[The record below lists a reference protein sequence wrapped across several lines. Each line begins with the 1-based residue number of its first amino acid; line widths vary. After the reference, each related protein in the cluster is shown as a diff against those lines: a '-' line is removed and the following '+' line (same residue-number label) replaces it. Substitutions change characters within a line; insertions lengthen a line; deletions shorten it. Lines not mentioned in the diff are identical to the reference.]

1 MGELFMTVMGWDSGR
16 WTNEPER
23 TSVDGAGLR
32 VTARKGTDAWRT
44 TSYGFVRSSE
54 HALLAPF
61 EQDTAVE
68 VSFVL
73 DFSEQF
79 DQAGIFVRADE
90 ATWIKA
96 GVEHSDGT
104 NCVGAVVTRNVSDWS
119 LARVPDWDGRE
130 VTIRASRS
138 GDALTVRA
146 RADEEP
152 WQLVR
157 VAPLNPQAVLSAGPY
172 CCAPSREG
180 FTVQFTSWRVTA
192 ADAGLHPE
200 H

>member
-1 MGELFMTVMGWDSGR
+1 M
-16 WTNEPER
+16 
-23 TSVDGAGLR
+23 
-32 VTARKGTDAWRT
+32 
-44 TSYGFVRSSE
+44 
-54 HALLAPF
+54 
-61 EQDTAVE
+61 
-68 VSFVL
+68 
-73 DFSEQF
+73 
-79 DQAGIFVRADE
+79 RADE

-96 GVEHSDGT
+96 GIEHIDAK

-146 RADEEP
+146 CADDEP
-152 WQLVR
+152 RQLVR

-200 H
+200 HHRLVTHRTVRTAWRKPRAVGSTNTSLP